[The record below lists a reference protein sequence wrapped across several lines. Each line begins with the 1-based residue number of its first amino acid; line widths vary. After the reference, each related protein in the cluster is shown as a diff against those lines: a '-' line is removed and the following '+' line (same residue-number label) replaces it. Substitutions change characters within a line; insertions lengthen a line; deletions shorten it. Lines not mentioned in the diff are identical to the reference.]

1 MQRVSALFP
10 SWDRAKQTQ
19 PASPRSPSALNKVFG
34 WGGKAVVPVKTTQ
47 QPTSYDRETYWPTTL
62 DKECDK
68 AARILKS
75 FCMDGFLVDEPQEQ
89 DPNTDTPPTPESVTK
104 KIPPRILQDAV
115 GLAVFSCM
123 RSGLWM
129 SGSGGAGLITARRAD
144 GTWSPPSGI
153 MLHTAGLGFVMGVDI
168 YDCVLVIN
176 SVRAL
181 ELFARPKVVL
191 GVDVDLTLGPL
202 IDANSTDNDTRWKD
216 LNDTVLTYIKAR
228 GKHQPVPL
236 DGSLVSERGNENVR
250 FYNSDVSVLDIL
262 AGNIGKE
269 IPEMRPLF
277 EVMKAAEGRTDY
289 DADVMEMLA
298 QHPAP
303 SDAVI
308 DTPPASVRHDHPFG
322 IPDADD
328 PDPFGV
334 IGLEMAGIEIRE
346 AGTHLR
352 PTSTQFEFHP
362 SPKSPAFARFSRH
375 SGDTFQ
381 SRSNRESCVSTRSTR
396 SQATIMT
403 DACTQ
408 TDVTSTPETSFSRS
422 NSMDGRDSKLSDKL
436 PTVVEPVLEP
446 EEIDYTQ
453 IDMSMI
459 ERFRPLPEEDKESDK
474 VQPEPVAHVGDK
486 TDAETAGTK
495 SIKDDAS
502 EYPESEKK
510 ESESERDEDADD
522 EEDES
527 DEDFDD
533 EAIICEV
540 ATAQPAR
547 SSIRSSQITQVI
559 HAKAGIVTIP
569 KRVPPPLPAKS
580 AARASRGSRG
590 TDHGSISEISSLK
603 SPLRNSSFSMDS
615 RMSDTLAAA
624 DASEAFVTPPAV
636 MEEVEPASPE
646 PGRRS
651 VQGHQKN
658 SSSVNTAVDLSAKR
672 RASLETSP
680 EVPATPRTMDL
691 TSSAEDSERE
701 PKTPKTDAG
710 FVNTTTLNK
719 EKAGVKEV
727 DMVSAHGA
735 ETNRVA
741 IV

>member
-19 PASPRSPSALNKVFG
+19 PVSPRSPSALNKVFG

-75 FCMDGFLVDEPQEQ
+75 FCMDGFLVEEPQEQ
-89 DPNTDTPPTPESVTK
+89 DPNTDTPSTQKSVTK

-181 ELFARPKVVL
+181 ELFTRPKVVL
-191 GVDVDLTLGPL
+191 GIDVDLTLGPL
-202 IDANSTDNDTRWKD
+202 IDADSTDNDTRWKD

-298 QHPAP
+298 QQPAP

-308 DTPPASVRHDHPFG
+308 DTPQTSVRHSIIKNPFG
-322 IPDADD
+322 IPDVDD

-346 AGTHLR
+346 AGTRFR

-362 SPKSPAFARFSRH
+362 SPKSPAFARYSRQ
-375 SGDTFQ
+375 SGDMFP
-381 SRSNRESCVSTRSTR
+381 SRSNRESCVSTRSTM

-408 TDVTSTPETSFSRS
+408 TDVTSTPETSFSRA

-436 PTVVEPVLEP
+436 PTVVEPELEP

-459 ERFRPLPEEDKESDK
+459 QRFRPLPEEDEENDK
-474 VQPEPVAHVGDK
+474 LQPEPVAHLGDK
-486 TDAETAGTK
+486 TDAETTGTK
-495 SIKDDAS
+495 STKDDAS
-502 EYPESEKK
+502 EYPESEKN

-569 KRVPPPLPAKS
+569 KRIPPPLPAKS
-580 AARASRGSRG
+580 PARASRGS
-590 TDHGSISEISSLK
+590 GSISEISSLK

-615 RMSDTLAAA
+615 RMSDTLASAE
-624 DASEAFVTPPAV
+624 ASEAFVTPPAV

-646 PGRRS
+646 PVRRS

-680 EVPATPRTMDL
+680 EVPATPRTVDL
-691 TSSAEDSERE
+691 TSSAEESERE

-710 FVNTTTLNK
+710 FVNTTTLDN
-719 EKAGVKEV
+719 EKAGIKEV
-727 DMVSAHGA
+727 NIVSAHSA
-735 ETNRVA
+735 EADTVA

>member
-10 SWDRAKQTQ
+10 SWDRAKQTT
-19 PASPRSPSALNKVFG
+19 SVTPRSPSALNKVFG

-75 FCMDGFLVDEPQEQ
+75 FCMDGFIVEEPQEQ
-89 DPNTDTPPTPESVTK
+89 DPDTDTPPTTKSVTK

-176 SVRAL
+176 SVQAL
-181 ELFARPKVVL
+181 ELFTRPKVVL

-202 IDANSTDNDTRWKD
+202 VDADSTDNDTRWKD

-228 GKHQPVPL
+228 GRHQPVPL

-250 FYNSDVSVLDIL
+250 FYSSDISVLDIL

-269 IPEMRPLF
+269 VPEMRPLF
-277 EVMKAAEGRTDY
+277 EVLKAAEGRTDY

-298 QHPAP
+298 QQPAP

-308 DTPPASVRHDHPFG
+308 DTPRTSVRQSIVKNPFG
-322 IPDADD
+322 IPDVDD

-346 AGTHLR
+346 AGTRLR
-352 PTSTQFEFHP
+352 PTSTQFQFQP
-362 SPKSPAFARFSRH
+362 SPKSPAFARYSRQ

-381 SRSNRESCVSTRSTR
+381 SRSNRESCMSTR
-396 SQATIMT
+396 SQATVMT

-408 TDVTSTPETSFSRS
+408 TDATSTPETSFSRA

-436 PTVVEPVLEP
+436 PTVVEPEFEP
-446 EEIDYTQ
+446 EEVDYTQ

-459 ERFRPLPEEDKESDK
+459 QRFRPLPEEEEEEEL
-474 VQPEPVAHVGDK
+474 QPEPVAHLGDK
-486 TDAETAGTK
+486 ADAETTGTK
-495 SIKDDAS
+495 SIKDNTS
-502 EYPESEKK
+502 EYPESEKD
-510 ESESERDEDADD
+510 ESERDEDADD

-547 SSIRSSQITQVI
+547 SSIRSSQITPVI
-559 HAKAGIVTIP
+559 HAKAGIVTIA
-569 KRVPPPLPAKS
+569 KRAPPPLPAKS
-580 AARASRGSRG
+580 PARASLGSRG
-590 TDHGSISEISSLK
+590 TDYGSISEISALK
-603 SPLRNSSFSMDS
+603 SPLRHSSYSMDS
-615 RMSDTLAAA
+615 RMSDPLASTE
-624 DASEAFVTPPAV
+624 ASETFATPATV

-646 PGRRS
+646 PVKRS
-651 VQGHQKN
+651 SQGHQKN

-672 RASLETSP
+672 RASLETFP
-680 EVPATPRTMDL
+680 EVPATPRTIDL

-710 FVNTTTLNK
+710 FANTTTLED
-719 EKAGVKEV
+719 EKVGGKEV
-727 DMVSAHGA
+727 NIVSAHGA
-735 ETNRVA
+735 ESNPV
-741 IV
+741 VVV

>member
-1 MQRVSALFP
+1 M
-10 SWDRAKQTQ
+10 
-19 PASPRSPSALNKVFG
+19 
-34 WGGKAVVPVKTTQ
+34 PVKTTQ

-75 FCMDGFLVDEPQEQ
+75 FCMDGFLVEESQEE
-89 DPNTDTPPTPESVTK
+89 DPNTDTPRTTKLVTK

-176 SVRAL
+176 SVQAL
-181 ELFARPKVVL
+181 ELFTRPKVVL

-202 IDANSTDNDTRWKD
+202 VDADSKDNDTRWKD

-308 DTPPASVRHDHPFG
+308 DTPQTSVRQSIMKNPFG

-362 SPKSPAFARFSRH
+362 SPKSPVFARFSRQ

-396 SQATIMT
+396 SQTTTMT
-403 DACTQ
+403 DAYTQ
-408 TDVTSTPETSFSRS
+408 TDVTSTPETSFSRA

-436 PTVVEPVLEP
+436 PTVMEPEVEP

-459 ERFRPLPEEDKESDK
+459 QRFRPLPEEEEENDKL
-474 VQPEPVAHVGDK
+474 QPEPVVHLGDK
-486 TDAETAGTK
+486 TDVETTGTK

-502 EYPESEKK
+502 EYPESEKDG
-510 ESESERDEDADD
+510 SESERDEDADD

-580 AARASRGSRG
+580 PARASRGGS
-590 TDHGSISEISSLK
+590 GSISEISSLK

-615 RMSDTLAAA
+615 HLGDTLASAE
-624 DASEAFVTPPAV
+624 ASEAFVTPPAV

-646 PGRRS
+646 PVRRS

-680 EVPATPRTMDL
+680 EVPATPRTVDL

-710 FVNTTTLNK
+710 FVNTTTLENK
-719 EKAGVKEV
+719 KAGVKEV
-727 DMVSAHGA
+727 DIVSAHSA
-735 ETNRVA
+735 ETTPVA
-741 IV
+741 VVL

>member
-1 MQRVSALFP
+1 MQRVSVLFP
-10 SWDRAKQTQ
+10 SWNRAKQTT
-19 PASPRSPSALNKVFG
+19 PVTPRSPSALNKVFG

-75 FCMDGFLVDEPQEQ
+75 FCMDGFLVEEPQEQ
-89 DPNTDTPPTPESVTK
+89 DPNTDTPPTPKSVTK

-176 SVRAL
+176 SVQAL
-181 ELFARPKVVL
+181 ELFTRPKVVL

-202 IDANSTDNDTRWKD
+202 IDADSTDNDTRWKD

-298 QHPAP
+298 QQPAP

-308 DTPPASVRHDHPFG
+308 DAPQTSVRQSIMKNPFG

-346 AGTHLR
+346 AGTRLR
-352 PTSTQFEFHP
+352 PISTQFEFHP
-362 SPKSPAFARFSRH
+362 SPKSPVFARFSR
-375 SGDTFQ
+375 DTFQ
-381 SRSNRESCVSTRSTR
+381 SRSNRESCVSTQSTR

-408 TDVTSTPETSFSRS
+408 TDVTSTPETSFSRA

-436 PTVVEPVLEP
+436 PTVVEPELEP

-459 ERFRPLPEEDKESDK
+459 QRFRPLPEEEEEEKL
-474 VQPEPVAHVGDK
+474 QPEPVANLDDK
-486 TDAETAGTK
+486 TDAETTDAK

-502 EYPESEKK
+502 EHHESEKD
-510 ESESERDEDADD
+510 ESERDEDADD

-569 KRVPPPLPAKS
+569 KRVPPPLPARS
-580 AARASRGSRG
+580 AARVSRGSRG
-590 TDHGSISEISSLK
+590 TDYGSISEISLK
-603 SPLRNSSFSMDS
+603 SPLRNSFLSMDS
-615 RMSDTLAAA
+615 RMSDTLASA

-646 PGRRS
+646 PVRRS

-680 EVPATPRTMDL
+680 EVPATPRTVDL

-701 PKTPKTDAG
+701 PKTPKTDSG
-710 FVNTTTLNK
+710 FVSTTTLDN
-719 EKAGVKEV
+719 EKTGVKEV
-727 DMVSAHGA
+727 NIVSAHGV
-735 ETNRVA
+735 ETNPVA
-741 IV
+741 VV